1 MSRCPTFGSVPAAS
15 GPHDS
20 EWCGSGPGRALC
32 CPAGRD
38 RIAHR
43 HRERGRADSRSDVD
57 VVRAVLEHLSQEMD
71 QGRPARDVLRA
82 IWLEATAALRRA
94 ISRLP

>member
-1 MSRCPTFGSVPAAS
+1 M
-15 GPHDS
+15 
-20 EWCGSGPGRALC
+20 
-32 CPAGRD
+32 
-38 RIAHR
+38 
-43 HRERGRADSRSDVD
+43 ADSRSDVD
-57 VVRAVLEHLSQEMD
+57 IVRAVPEHLSQEMD